1 MGFSHRVL
9 VVKQVLLHLFA
20 FKLCLKIYSCVF
32 IFTGECVC
40 TMDINSIPPEV
51 LTKIFSYL
59 SQFDLLTHI
68 NTVCHYW
75 NEVAFSSSLWK
86 TINIE
91 YCNDDIVY
99 LYLQNIAHYRDLVQN
114 LMIDSSD
121 LMKFIDIRKNQNLSN
136 LRNLQIQNYPPHED
150 LYSNIVDAYP
160 GIVAIKCSISKS
172 VDLSILSNLQ
182 FRDFEINMLT
192 EWNKIVLNKRI
203 CEFISKQCSL
213 QSLSIHCLSLESET
227 IIKLLRNLTDLTC
240 LDLSGS
246 TGVDGCVFTAL
257 PELSKLT
264 ALDLSYTTV
273 NDECLKN
280 IATKASQL
288 KTLTLKGCDTYS
300 DIGIAYIADD
310 CHCLERLVIKYYQDI
325 QDARLFP
332 STLESLGKGCQK
344 LKYLFM
350 EDRIGLDDSGVIS
363 LVQNCHDLEYLVLII
378 KNISSPSLHAIS
390 HFCSNLFHLEI
401 YGYDFNAVSVESLLT
416 KNRCIK
422 YVSIGNC
429 SNIDAIDLCKSNE
442 TKSVILKTHSRAI
455 ELKIC
460 GKTRIGYSAIEQ
472 IVTFCPDLRS
482 LYLPPINT
490 PVHDDVIEIAFGKCR
505 FLKTL
510 FLDTE
515 IIFRESLK

>member
-1 MGFSHRVL
+1 
-9 VVKQVLLHLFA
+9 
-20 FKLCLKIYSCVF
+20 
-32 IFTGECVC
+32 
-40 TMDINSIPPEV
+40 MDINNIPREA

-59 SQFDLLTHI
+59 PQLDLLTTI
-68 NTVCHYW
+68 NIVCRSW
-75 NEVAFSSSLWK
+75 NKVAFSSSLWK

-91 YCNDDIVY
+91 NCNDDMLDI
-99 LYLQNIAHYRDLVQN
+99 YLQNIAHYRDFVQN
-114 LMIDSSD
+114 LMIDSSY
-121 LMKFIDIRKNQNLSN
+121 LMKFIAIRKNQNLSN
-136 LRNLQIQNYPPHED
+136 LRNLQIKKYPPDED
-150 LYSNIVDAYP
+150 FYDDIVDAYS
-160 GIVAIKCSISKS
+160 GIVAIQCRISKS

-182 FRDFEINMLT
+182 LRNFEINMSPESDDILQ
-192 EWNKIVLNKRI
+192 NDRM
-203 CEFISKQCSL
+203 CEFISKLCSL
-213 QSLSIHCLSLESET
+213 QSLSIHCFALRSET
-227 IIKLLRNLTDLTC
+227 IIKSLRNLKDLTC
-240 LDLSGS
+240 LDLSIS
-246 TGVDGCVFTAL
+246 SGVDGCVFTAL

-363 LVQNCHDLEYLVLII
+363 LVQNCHDLEYLVLIS

-510 FLDTE
+510 FLDKE